1 MQRKSSSI
9 ICHLCKSDLVIT
21 DHYRGEI
28 ICGRC
33 GVVITDRIQENNR
46 PERMAFS
53 SEEANKKNRSG
64 APTSLAYHDMG
75 LSTVIDKTDR
85 DASGHKIN
93 ASMHSTMKRLR
104 TWDFRTKEHTS
115 TDRNLML
122 AFNELDILKDKL
134 GLSNTAVE
142 KAAYI
147 YRKAQ
152 IRGLVK
158 GRSIT
163 ALLAASLYAS
173 CREMRIPRTLKDMT
187 TASNVRRKTISRMYR
202 LLVFELALK
211 VPLADPMK
219 CIAKVANN
227 ANLTEKTKRQAIR
240 IMNDLATIKNKM
252 LLLSAGKDPMGF
264 AATVLYL
271 SCLKTGED
279 ITQIQIAQ
287 ASGVTEVTIRNR
299 YKDLKNQL
307 ELN

>member
-1 MQRKSSSI
+1 MQRPSSI

-21 DHYRGEI
+21 DPYSGEI
-28 ICGRC
+28 ICDKC
-33 GVVITDRIQENNR
+33 GLVITDKIQESNR
-46 PERMAFS
+46 PEWIAFS
-53 SEEANKKNRSG
+53 SEEATKKNRSG
-64 APTSLAYHDMG
+64 PPTSLAYHDMG

-163 ALLAASLYAS
+163 ALLTAAVYAS
-173 CREMRIPRTLKDMT
+173 CREMRIPRTLKDMI
-187 TASNVRRKTISRMYR
+187 AAGNVRRKSISRMYR
-202 LLVFELALK
+202 LLVSELALK
-211 VPLADPMK
+211 IPIVDPMK

-227 ANLTEKTKRQAIR
+227 ANLTE
-240 IMNDLATIKNKM
+240 
-252 LLLSAGKDPMGF
+252 
-264 AATVLYL
+264 
-271 SCLKTGED
+271 
-279 ITQIQIAQ
+279 
-287 ASGVTEVTIRNR
+287 
-299 YKDLKNQL
+299 
-307 ELN
+307 

>member
-1 MQRKSSSI
+1 MQQPSPSI

-21 DHYRGEI
+21 DPYSGEI
-28 ICGRC
+28 ICDKC
-33 GVVITDRIQENNR
+33 GLVITDRIQESNR
-46 PERMAFS
+46 PEWIAFS
-53 SEEANKKNRSG
+53 SEEATKKNRSG

-152 IRGLVK
+152 TRGMVK
-158 GRSIT
+158 GRSIS
-163 ALLAASLYAS
+163 ALLAASVYAS

-187 TASNVRRKTISRMYR
+187 AASNVRRKSISRMYR
-202 LLVFELALK
+202 LLVFELDLK

-219 CIAKVANN
+219 CIVKVANN

-240 IMNDLATIKNKM
+240 IMNDLATTKNEI
-252 LLLSAGKDPMGF
+252 LLSAGKDPMGF

-299 YKDLKNQL
+299 FKDLKNQL